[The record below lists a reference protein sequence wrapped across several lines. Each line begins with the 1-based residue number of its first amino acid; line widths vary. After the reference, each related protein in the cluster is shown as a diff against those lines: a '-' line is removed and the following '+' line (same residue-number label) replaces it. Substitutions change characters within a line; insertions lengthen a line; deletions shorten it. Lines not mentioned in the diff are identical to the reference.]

1 MLNKDQAISDAL
13 TVLDK
18 LDSLVLI
25 TQDSAEHG
33 TVDPAI
39 IADVL
44 EIMHGMIERA
54 AKPLAAVCYP
64 R

>member
-1 MLNKDQAISDAL
+1 MLNKDQAITETL
-13 TVLDK
+13 TILDK

-25 TQDSAEHG
+25 TQDSAERA
-33 TVDPAI
+33 TVDPSV

-44 EIMHGMIERA
+44 EIIHGMIDQA
-54 AKPLAAVCYP
+54 TKHLAAVCYP